1 MNKQLYKVIFNQ
13 ERGQMMVVPENA
25 TAQRQSSTGTP
36 LKNPVAEPVDFSF
49 VSGCLKPLTFFLML
63 MFGTA
68 FISERAEAANIQ
80 ADKNSPKNEQ
90 PIVLQTANGL
100 PQVNIQTPTS
110 AGVSVNQYQQFD
122 VNSKGAILNNSR
134 RNTQTQLGGW
144 IQGNPFLATG
154 EARVIVNQV
163 NSANPSLLNGYV
175 EVGGKRAEVILA
187 NPAGI
192 QVNGGGFINAQ
203 SATLTTGQTLIGS
216 GQLDRYAVHDGKIS
230 IKGKG
235 LDAKDT
241 DFTRILSRYVEVDAP
256 IAANDLTVIAGQN
269 TVSADGKIQAATKNT
284 PKQKTVAIDSSELGG
299 MYANKITLISTE
311 NNQRIDNKGQIFA
324 QAGGVALDSQGY
336 LTNAGTISSQGK
348 TEIKAGDVR
357 NSGTISSKDKFDFK
371 AENLDNSGTVLAAN
385 EWNARLSGSLKQ
397 GKSGNI
403 EAARLDVEA
412 VKLDNAGTISQTG
425 LQGLAIES
433 TGAFANGG
441 KIGYPEADNS
451 LATGNS
457 VGANGT
463 SVPTQNAPS
472 SVTGLGSVT
481 TVSGLS
487 VAQTFATGSLRT
499 KQALNNSGS
508 LNANGGV
515 DLTAK
520 SGLNNTAELTVN
532 KLAVL
537 GDVLNNANAKITAQ
551 TTDIHTNTVDNRQGE
566 FTAAQQL
573 NITANQLDNRSGK
586 LQSVNDA
593 DLAISG
599 SLNNQGGEIAANHAL
614 NIHDNQAKTL
624 RIDNTDGKIVA
635 KDVSLQSQSLD
646 NRGKLAAENNLSI
659 DLKDDFSVE
668 RNLEAGNKL
677 SIKTAGS
684 LNNTQ
689 TIQAESEVNIRAK
702 QDISNRGLMSSNGL
716 TRVEA
721 GQELL
726 NIGTG
731 KIYGDHVALA
741 ADSVVNRDE
750 NGKAA
755 VVAARERLDIGA
767 RKLENQEAAVLSS
780 EGDLGIGGS
789 LNAEHKA
796 TGLADS
802 LINGSARIEAQGNGS
817 IAVRDLR
824 NLNNHFKT
832 EEYLANSR
840 HVVAYGYAN
849 STTRYIDGVDGRED
863 KHRTN
868 FHFHLNDG
876 TTAISIHGKQTKTV
890 VREEY
895 DELTYKEKIV
905 EGSNRPAS
913 IVLGGS
919 LNIHGDKWLNENS
932 HIIVGE
938 NIVGNNNQLIENKE
952 SLGNQRIEK
961 HNAKAELNSYNR
973 GGKAHTGKRRIRFD
987 VATGFD
993 AAPKLSTYHFA
1004 DDIVIFKQNTAIGA
1018 NQQTADKLPHTS
1030 ITTGN
1035 IKTLNNNTITLPTNS
1050 LYTINPN
1057 HSGPLVETDPVFV
1070 NYRQWLGS
1078 DYMLAALK
1086 TDPNNIHKRL
1096 GDGYYEQK
1104 LVNEQINRLTGF
1116 RRLDGYRND
1125 EEQFKALMQ
1134 SGVTAAQELG
1144 LTLGIALSAEQ
1155 VSRLTSDIVW
1165 LETQTVT
1172 LPDGSTQTVWVPKV
1186 YVVARKGDLTK
1197 SGSLIGAEQIHL
1209 NISNGTLQNGGTI
1222 GARQIVAINAKD
1234 IEHSG
1239 HFQAEKIGLQATD
1252 NIDFNGGT
1260 AVSGSL
1266 FQANANNINLNS
1278 TTSTSGDKRNGNTVF
1293 DRVAAVYVQGDAQ
1306 GNGTLSLHAKNDVN
1320 LSGAQLSNAGKHGA
1334 TRIIA
1339 QNNLNVSTVRTENH
1353 ETYGELSDKN
1363 HRHVHQT
1370 AEIGSQIQTQGN
1382 VVLASGNDINI
1393 RQGDI
1398 NSVNGTVALSAKN
1411 NVSIEEGRQTLAMD
1425 VSVYSKSR
1433 GVLSSTK
1440 TLDQFQLNHDE
1451 AVGSTITGKQVSV
1464 SAGKDVAIR
1473 GSNVVSDEGVQI
1485 VGAENVYLTAAQNH
1499 YRDGEF
1505 HETKKSG
1512 LMSSGGIG
1520 FAIGSKKTTDDTD
1533 STSLTHTSSTVGSL
1547 NGDTYISAGKQYTQH
1562 GSTVSSL
1569 QGNNYISAQN
1579 IDVTAAENS
1588 YTNDHIQTMKQKGLT
1603 VAVNVP
1609 VVNMVQNAVQ
1619 MATTAPQVSKNDR
1632 VNAMA
1637 AANTAWQA
1645 YQGLESAKDF
1655 LKAPKANA
1663 AEVSATITYGEQ
1675 RNRSENHQ
1683 TRTEAQSS
1691 QVLSGG
1697 KTYLIATGAGQ
1708 DSDINIIGSDVI
1720 GKGGTYLSADDQ
1732 INLQSAIQTARERSS
1747 NKSSGWNAGVAA
1759 SYGQNGMAFGVT
1771 AGGNYGKGYGKGDGT
1786 THRHSQ
1792 LGDRNSQTTLQ
1803 SGGTTTLKGA
1813 QVHGKGIDLSVQD
1826 LLIESVQDSATYQ
1839 SKQQNINGQ
1848 VTVGYG
1854 ASVSAG
1860 YDQSKINADHASVS
1874 QQSGLFAGDDGY
1886 RVNVANHTE
1895 LKGGLIVSSQQA
1907 ENEGKNHFSTGTLTS
1922 SDIQNHSRYEG
1933 ESFGLGG
1940 NFGFNG
1946 KGSQELGNTGIKL
1959 AAQGAQSNGVP
1970 ITEGKQGATA
1980 SKSIGYGNDGDS
1992 QNSITKSG
2000 INTQNIQIK
2009 QDSTGELAQSVY
2021 TDITSETAQQ
2031 LSGSLKNNFDANTV
2045 QNELDLQVQVTQAF
2059 DQNRQAAKA
2068 EINKAHDTAKAQL
2081 DAGEITQAEYDAK
2094 VAQLNGIG
2102 FVLDSVAS
2110 GLSTPSNSVSGS
2122 LIATASPL
2130 VTQKV
2135 GELFKT
2141 GGALYEYEGTV
2152 LHGVAQGVVAAAVA
2166 AAGDNNA
2173 LSAGLAAGSAE
2184 VLAPKVSQFLYGT
2197 SDADKLT
2204 SEQKQTVSAILGM
2217 AGSALGA
2224 TIGNSGADVVV
2235 SGGLAQN
2242 AVENNSL
2249 HIDKNGVVIRNIPN
2263 NDYNIYQYNYTCS
2276 TIAGNNCPNLTDFN
2290 KLYNSSKKVVGQIM
2304 WQDSFTSPES
2314 GKSFGIIHL
2323 GENIESYIYQLND
2336 KAWGQSDITVGWK
2349 SRSGGEYD
2357 IKNNYPNAGS
2367 YHGFLFQGKYITL
2380 RDAGNILA
2388 GMNAAV
2394 NGKSFDDFQK
2404 ASGALQQGGIPA
2416 VINNRTTGKTYGPP
2430 PMYGELSYQ
2439 YHKSKYGYNL
2449 GLDRLRINN
2458 NINNMIPN
2466 NMPSIGDIFN
2476 GIR

>member
-1 MNKQLYKVIFNQ
+1 MKD
-13 ERGQMMVVPENA
+13 P
-25 TAQRQSSTGTP
+25 
-36 LKNPVAEPVDFSF
+36 
-49 VSGCLKPLTFFLML
+49 
-63 MFGTA
+63 
-68 FISERAEAANIQ
+68 
-80 ADKNSPKNEQ
+80 
-90 PIVLQTANGL
+90 
-100 PQVNIQTPTS
+100 
-110 AGVSVNQYQQFD
+110 
-122 VNSKGAILNNSR
+122 
-134 RNTQTQLGGW
+134 NT
-144 IQGNPFLATG
+144 
-154 EARVIVNQV
+154 RY
-163 NSANPSLLNGYV
+163 LNG
-175 EVGGKRAEVILA
+175 
-187 NPAGI
+187 
-192 QVNGGGFINAQ
+192 
-203 SATLTTGQTLIGS
+203 
-216 GQLDRYAVHDGKIS
+216 
-230 IKGKG
+230 
-235 LDAKDT
+235 
-241 DFTRILSRYVEVDAP
+241 
-256 IAANDLTVIAGQN
+256 
-269 TVSADGKIQAATKNT
+269 
-284 PKQKTVAIDSSELGG
+284 
-299 MYANKITLISTE
+299 
-311 NNQRIDNKGQIFA
+311 
-324 QAGGVALDSQGY
+324 
-336 LTNAGTISSQGK
+336 
-348 TEIKAGDVR
+348 
-357 NSGTISSKDKFDFK
+357 
-371 AENLDNSGTVLAAN
+371 
-385 EWNARLSGSLKQ
+385 
-397 GKSGNI
+397 
-403 EAARLDVEA
+403 
-412 VKLDNAGTISQTG
+412 
-425 LQGLAIES
+425 
-433 TGAFANGG
+433 
-441 KIGYPEADNS
+441 
-451 LATGNS
+451 
-457 VGANGT
+457 
-463 SVPTQNAPS
+463 
-472 SVTGLGSVT
+472 
-481 TVSGLS
+481 
-487 VAQTFATGSLRT
+487 
-499 KQALNNSGS
+499 
-508 LNANGGV
+508 
-515 DLTAK
+515 
-520 SGLNNTAELTVN
+520 
-532 KLAVL
+532 
-537 GDVLNNANAKITAQ
+537 
-551 TTDIHTNTVDNRQGE
+551 
-566 FTAAQQL
+566 
-573 NITANQLDNRSGK
+573 
-586 LQSVNDA
+586 
-593 DLAISG
+593 
-599 SLNNQGGEIAANHAL
+599 
-614 NIHDNQAKTL
+614 
-624 RIDNTDGKIVA
+624 
-635 KDVSLQSQSLD
+635 
-646 NRGKLAAENNLSI
+646 
-659 DLKDDFSVE
+659 
-668 RNLEAGNKL
+668 
-677 SIKTAGS
+677 
-684 LNNTQ
+684 
-689 TIQAESEVNIRAK
+689 
-702 QDISNRGLMSSNGL
+702 
-716 TRVEA
+716 
-721 GQELL
+721 
-726 NIGTG
+726 
-731 KIYGDHVALA
+731 
-741 ADSVVNRDE
+741 
-750 NGKAA
+750 
-755 VVAARERLDIGA
+755 
-767 RKLENQEAAVLSS
+767 
-780 EGDLGIGGS
+780 
-789 LNAEHKA
+789 
-796 TGLADS
+796 
-802 LINGSARIEAQGNGS
+802 
-817 IAVRDLR
+817 
-824 NLNNHFKT
+824 
-832 EEYLANSR
+832 
-840 HVVAYGYAN
+840 
-849 STTRYIDGVDGRED
+849 IDGYED
-863 KHRTN
+863 KHQHDFYFN
-868 FHFHLNDG
+868 LNDG
-876 TTAISIHGKQTKTV
+876 TKAISIHGSQTNSV

-895 DELTYKEKIV
+895 DREIYREKVI
-905 EGSNRPAS
+905 EGSNQPSTIS
-913 IVLGGS
+913 IGQYLTI
-919 LNIHGDKWLNENS
+919 NGDKWLNENS
-932 HIIVGE
+932 HIVVGKALL
-938 NIVGNNNQLIENKE
+938 GGSNQLIDNRETF
-952 SLGNQRIEK
+952 GNQRIEIK
-961 HNAKAELNSYNR
+961 NGTAHTNSYYR
-973 GGKAHTGKRRIRFD
+973 GGKYGTGTRRIRFD
-987 VATGFD
+987 NGIGFNPS
-993 AAPKLSTYHFA
+993 AKLSTYHFA
-1004 DDIVIFKQNTAIGA
+1004 DDIVVFKQNTAIGA

-1086 TDPNNIHKRL
+1086 TDPNNMHKRL

-1239 HFQAEKIGLQATD
+1239 HLQAEKIGLQATD

-1320 LSGAQLSNAGKHGA
+1320 LRGAQLSNAGKHGA

-1339 QNNLNVSTVRTENH
+1339 QNNLNVSTVHTENH

-1588 YTNDHIQTMKQKGLT
+1588 YTNDHVQTMKQKGLT

-1697 KTYLIATGAGQ
+1697 KTYLIATGAAQ

-1826 LLIESVQDSATYQ
+1826 LLIESVQDTATYQ

-1895 LKGGLIVSSQQA
+1895 LKGGVIVSSQQA
-1907 ENEGKNHFSTGTLTS
+1907 ENEGKNHFSTHTLAH
-1922 SDIQNHSRYEG
+1922 SDIENHSRYEG

-1970 ITEGKQGATA
+1970 TAEGKQGATA

-1992 QNSITKSG
+1992 QSSVTRSG
-2000 INTQNIQIK
+2000 INTQNIQITDEAA
-2009 QDSTGELAQSVY
+2009 QIQLTGKTAEETKAQIH
-2021 TDITSETAQQ
+2021 TDTTTETAQEH
-2031 LSGSLKNNFDANTV
+2031 SGSLKNVFDKEAV
-2045 QNELDLQVQVTQAF
+2045 QSELDLQRTVSQDFSKNIQQA
-2059 DQNRQAAKA
+2059 NT
-2068 EINKAHDTAKAQL
+2068 EINQHLDKLKADKEAAETAAVEALANGDIETAKRKAHEAQDAAEKADNWQR
-2081 DAGEITQAEYDAK
+2081 GK
-2094 VAQLNGIG
+2094 VILNM
-2102 FVLDSVAS
+2102 LAS
-2110 GLSTPSNSVSGS
+2110 GLAAPTQGGAG
-2122 LIATASPL
+2122 IAAATASPAVSYAIGQHFKDL
-2130 VTQKV
+2130 ASQNAN
-2135 GELFKT
+2135 GELT
-2141 GGALYEYEGTV
+2141 TSQETAHV
-2152 LHGVAQGVVAAAVA
+2152 LAHAVLGAAVA

-2173 LSAGLAAGSAE
+2173 LAGALSAGGAEAA
-2184 VLAPKVSQFLYGT
+2184 APYISKWLYGKDKGSDLTAEEKETVTAIT
-2197 SDADKLT
+2197 SSL
-2204 SEQKQTVSAILGM
+2204 LGT
-2217 AGSALGA
+2217 ATGA
-2224 TIGNSGADVVV
+2224 VIGDTTA
-2235 SGGLAQN
+2235 
-2242 AVENNSL
+2242 
-2249 HIDKNGVVIRNIPN
+2249 
-2263 NDYNIYQYNYTCS
+2263 
-2276 TIAGNNCPNLTDFN
+2276 
-2290 KLYNSSKKVVGQIM
+2290 
-2304 WQDSFTSPES
+2304 
-2314 GKSFGIIHL
+2314 
-2323 GENIESYIYQLND
+2323 
-2336 KAWGQSDITVGWK
+2336 
-2349 SRSGGEYD
+2349 
-2357 IKNNYPNAGS
+2357 
-2367 YHGFLFQGKYITL
+2367 
-2380 RDAGNILA
+2380 
-2388 GMNAAV
+2388 NAA
-2394 NGKSFDDFQK
+2394 
-2404 ASGALQQGGIPA
+2404 QGSLNAQSA
-2416 VINNRTTGKTYGPP
+2416 VINNGLIDDWLREKLDNLKQVLKTPDAKTNLDVVRNIAAEAALIPSETANAVFGLTTDNLDAVFYCLGFSPDLCNQFRNVANKTNQKLIDDTVRLIKSSLDKETYVHLLDITEQAAKGNRKAQEAMGIFLVSVADKKPNVRGLKEAALTLKLPFPKTPEQRRYSAGTAYPTAFNELKEIKAGKSWISRQTGEAPFP
-2430 PMYGELSYQ
+2430 KQIAEKMYGRHYNNFNQFKADFWKEVAKDPVLSKQFSISNIKAMEKGNAPFAPVSEHAGNRKVFELDHNHEIQ
-2439 YHKSKYGYNL
+2439 DN
-2449 GLDRLRINN
+2449 GLVYDFN
-2458 NINNMIPN
+2458 NII
-2466 NMPSIGDIFN
+2466 
-2476 GIR
+2476 IRTPRNHIQKTRDKIQERRLMK